1 MLRDLYTFL
10 EKAVPDTKLTLKK
23 YSDAKFEFLVCSYP
37 SPFPYPK
44 VRGWVKFNIIAK
56 MFRIM
61 IILWLFTIGI
71 LSQSQRN
78 G

>member
-23 YSDAKFEFLVCSYP
+23 YSDAKFEFLVRLNVLIYFS
-37 SPFPYPK
+37 
-44 VRGWVKFNIIAK
+44 GT
-56 MFRIM
+56 M
-61 IILWLFTIGI
+61 ISFFSLGI
-71 LSQSQRN
+71 LSESKRN